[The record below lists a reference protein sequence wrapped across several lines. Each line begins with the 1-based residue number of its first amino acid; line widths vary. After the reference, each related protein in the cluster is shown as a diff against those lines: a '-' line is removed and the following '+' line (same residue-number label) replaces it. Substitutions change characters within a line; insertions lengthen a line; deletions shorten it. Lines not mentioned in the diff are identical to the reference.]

1 MATKQGSF
9 SGYVLL
15 PTSTLAS
22 LTLQHLLSE
31 LDPSIA
37 VQNDARAPVTVTGY
51 TEWVGSWCHRR
62 LSLGWD
68 WGVVQGLVVVLN
80 PTEIRTNIRLLS
92 ADARIE
98 DPGLAR
104 IHLLDWIESA
114 QWRPV
119 IDALIRNAAGK

>member
-1 MATKQGSF
+1 MATKQGSS

-15 PTSTLAS
+15 PTSALAS
-22 LTLQHLLSE
+22 LRLWHLLSE
-31 LDPSIA
+31 LDSSIA
-37 VQNDARAPVTVTGY
+37 FQNDARAPVNVTGY

-80 PTEIRTNIRLLS
+80 PMEIRTNIRLLS
-92 ADARIE
+92 ADARVEEPEI
-98 DPGLAR
+98 AR

-114 QWRPV
+114 PWRPV
-119 IDALIRNAAGK
+119 IETLVQGR